1 MITLLLI
8 AVIGFIAGVLFVAP
22 ALKEIPYWQNRYNK
36 KVQRHNIKMILIAG
50 LIGAI
55 IFPLIFGL

>member
-1 MITLLLI
+1 MITLLTAI
-8 AVIGFIAGVLFVAP
+8 IGFIAGVLFVAP
-22 ALKEIPYWQNRYNK
+22 ALKEIPYGQGNRYK
-36 KVQRHNIKMILIAG
+36 KVQRHNIKMILVAG

>member
-1 MITLLLI
+1 MITLLI

-22 ALKEIPYWQNRYNK
+22 ALKEMPYWQNRYK